1 MEAAREAKGQSDRFD
16 IRELGLIR
24 QKLKEEYEIGEQDW
38 FDQVK
43 RGKYIKPDESDE
55 DAED

>member
-1 MEAAREAKGQSDRFD
+1 MVTKMEAAREAKGQGDRFD

-38 FDQVK
+38 FD
-43 RGKYIKPDESDE
+43 
-55 DAED
+55 

>member
-38 FDQVK
+38 FD
-43 RGKYIKPDESDE
+43 
-55 DAED
+55 